1 MFKNEFIPIKGNVQI
16 EDGIQKM
23 LEFAIKY
30 KMVKKCESGYTKTED
45 KVGSQRI
52 EFCKNLL
59 QSYIDSYHIVAETI
73 YSLKENSVVI
83 EQQKL
88 VKILSISANMQIF

>member
-1 MFKNEFIPIKGNVQI
+1 MFKNEFIPIKGNIQI
-16 EDGIQKM
+16 ENGMEKM
-23 LEFAIKY
+23 IKFAIKL
-30 KMVKKCESGYTKTED
+30 KMVKKLQDGYTKTED

-88 VKILSISANMQIF
+88 VNYLHQSI